1 MIIYVIL
8 AGVGLLLGITAI
20 LFGFGGGFAVVPL
33 VYHVFPAYGLVS
45 AADAHYAMQIGVA
58 TSTAVMIVGTMYATL
73 KHHLAGLIDWPSVFP
88 MAAYIA
94 VGSALGAYAATLMP
108 GAVLRIVFIVYI
120 VGVIADCVL
129 RKGFIDDSG
138 GHAFHRMGRL
148 TEACAGIVIGAIASL
163 LGVGGSVM
171 TVPLMRRHGA
181 RMEGAT
187 ALANPLSFPVAIV
200 GTLTYVLAAR
210 HHHIDLGPG
219 YLGFVHLAAFAIL
232 SVFSVA
238 GVELAQRAIPKMPDK
253 VHAYTYVGLLILV
266 VVTMLL

>member
-1 MIIYVIL
+1 MIYVIL
-8 AGVGLLLGITAI
+8 VGVGLLLGVTAI

-58 TSTAVMIVGTMYATL
+58 TSTAVMIVGTVYATL
-73 KHHLAGLIDWPSVFP
+73 KHHLEGRIDWSSVFP
-88 MAAYIA
+88 MALYIA
-94 VGSALGAYAATLMP
+94 VGSPIGAYAAALMP

-129 RKGFIDDSG
+129 RKGFIEDET
-138 GHAFHRMGRL
+138 GHHFRKMGRVV
-148 TEACAGIVIGAIASL
+148 EAAVGIVIGAIASL

-181 RMEGAT
+181 RMEAAT
-187 ALANPLSFPVAIV
+187 ALANPLSFPVAVV

-210 HHHIDLGPG
+210 HHGVDLGPG
-219 YLGFVHLAAFAIL
+219 YLGFVHLPAFAIL
-232 SVFSVA
+232 SVCSIA
-238 GVELAQRAIPKMPDK
+238 GVELAQRALPKMPDK
-253 VHAYTYVGLLILV
+253 VHADTYVGLLILV
-266 VVTMLL
+266 VITMLL